1 MPKFKG
7 VPMQMG
13 DQQLILPPMS
23 LGIIEDFQDQ
33 IDDMLAGKVKKPV
46 SLMIDIFHRT
56 LQRNYPELTRD
67 QVREGL
73 GLDDLQG
80 MFATLLKASGWE
92 VGSATPPPEGT
103 PEGEPLAAGTGA
115 ASTPTSSPAAA
126 STPTTGETT

>member
-13 DQQLILPPMS
+13 DQLLILPPMS

-56 LQRNYPELTRD
+56 LQRNYPELSRD

-80 MFATLLKASGWE
+80 MFTTLLKASGWE

>member
-56 LQRNYPELTRD
+56 LQRNYPELSRD

-80 MFATLLKASGWE
+80 MFTTLLKASGWE

-126 STPTTGETT
+126 STPTTGEST

>member
-13 DQQLILPPMS
+13 DQLLILPPMS

-33 IDDMLAGKVKKPV
+33 IDEMLAGKVKKPV

-80 MFATLLKASGWE
+80 MFTTLLKASGWE

-103 PEGEPLAAGTGA
+103 PEGEPQAAGTGA
-115 ASTPTSSPAAA
+115 GSTPTSSPAAA

>member
-13 DQQLILPPMS
+13 DQLLILPPMS

-56 LQRNYPELTRD
+56 LQRNYPELSRD

-73 GLDDLQG
+73 GLDDLQS
-80 MFATLLKASGWE
+80 MFSTLLKASGWE
-92 VGSATPPPEGT
+92 VGSATPPPEGA

-126 STPTTGETT
+126 STPTTGEST